1 MKAVTKY
8 LPGER
13 VRITKDLK
21 RLADIGILGSCAAE
35 AAGRVF
41 TVDVTEI
48 IEGEFWCKM
57 LETTLD
63 VSFDN
68 SVIDGIVLDRYEPGD
83 IVRIRE
89 DMVHGE
95 IYGSW
100 PYIDSM
106 SNILGKEL
114 TVKEY
119 HGIHNA
125 YEFIEMPPG
134 ETGHVTDE
142 MIWCKVGSNSTK
154 EEKKDMKPEAKYQIG
169 DYVVMIPDIEPF
181 KVYTSK
187 MGLPP
192 LPAPDVKFLS
202 NHVVRITDIIGGF
215 FKITDHQDESWIVN
229 DGMIAG
235 LVKDLVAEGTR
246 IIVTNDMDKLNCAG
260 IGFSNACKIA
270 GKEFKVVKID
280 VYDAGCSYMIDSEP
294 VHWWLSART
303 IGFVIPEE
311 KPKTTY
317 NVGDKVIIVDKRTE
331 TMNHSGYMDKWL
343 GKVMTI
349 KAIGNGGWTYTM
361 EEDNGAWTWDCDMI
375 AGLDTEKQDVTP
387 KTKYKVGEYV
397 VVRHDL
403 KLGVRYG
410 MKDNPYADGVAL
422 EMLKHAGSVVKIVA
436 LEEDC
441 LYNGHCYKIEGSTW
455 RWTDEMFSGYP
466 HEVIKPGMKI
476 RITEDVVSLAKI
488 GLGWISDMIAGKYVA
503 FGHLSDHR
511 GVKCYHFKLGSGDW
525 FVHEEHITKVK
536 LPSEKKTEKKK
547 TADVLNDVVA
557 ENKSVK
563 KEEKSERFKP
573 IDTIVILSDG
583 NTTKA
588 YRKQEGRITEEVE
601 IHRYYADEHD
611 MHIAAVEC
619 VDRMSAPSSAHFYS
633 GKIKCVK
640 SFCSWWEEGKTY
652 TMNNGR
658 VVAEDGDV
666 YSGYKTFHKFTEDA
680 NLAIWREVE

>member
-41 TVDVTEI
+41 TVDLTEI
-48 IEGEFWCKM
+48 TEGEFWYKM
-57 LETTLD
+57 VEGTHGI
-63 VSFDN
+63 SFDN
-68 SVIDGIVLDRYEPGD
+68 SVIDGIVSDRYEPGD

-106 SNILGKEL
+106 SNILGKEF

-119 HGIHNA
+119 HGIYNA

-134 ETGHVTDE
+134 KTGHVTDG

-169 DYVVMIPDIEPF
+169 DHVVMIPDIEPF

-187 MGLPP
+187 IGLPP
-192 LPAPDVKFLS
+192 LPAPDIKFLS
-202 NHVVRITDIIGGF
+202 NQVVRITDIIGGF

-235 LVKDLVAEGTR
+235 LVKDLVDEGTKVV
-246 IIVTNDMDKLNCAG
+246 VTNDMDELADIG
-260 IGFSNACKIA
+260 IEFDEAYKIA
-270 GKEFKVVKID
+270 GKKFKVIKID
-280 VYDAGCSYMIDSEP
+280 AYDEGCSYMIDSEP
-294 VHWWLSART
+294 TWWVDART
-303 IGFVIPEE
+303 IDFVIPQ
-311 KPKTTY
+311 KNPKITY
-317 NVGDKVIIVDKRTE
+317 NVGDKVVIVDKRTE
-331 TMNHSGYMDKWL
+331 TMNCAGYMDKWL

-349 KAIGNGGWTYTM
+349 KAIGNGGWFYTM
-361 EEDNGAWTWDCDMI
+361 EEDNGAWTWGCDMI
-375 AGLDTEKQDVTP
+375 AGLAIEKQDVAP
-387 KTKYKVGEYV
+387 KTKYKVGDYV

-403 KLGVRYG
+403 KLGDRYG
-410 MKDNPYADGVAL
+410 MSDNPYVDSVVQG
-422 EMLKHAGSVVKIVA
+422 MLKYAGSVVKIRA
-436 LEEDC
+436 LEKDYMCNE
-441 LYNGHCYKIEGSTW
+441 YCYKIEGSTW
-455 RWTDEMFSGYP
+455 CWTDGMFSGYP

-476 RITEDVVSLAKI
+476 RITEDVTSLAKI
-488 GLGWISDMIAGKYVA
+488 GLGWINDVIAGKYVT
-503 FGHLSDHR
+503 FDHLSNHL
-511 GVKCYHFKLGSGDW
+511 GVKGYHFKLGSNDW
-525 FVHEEHITKVK
+525 FVHEEHIAKVK
-536 LPSEKKTEKKK
+536 LPSEKKTEEKK
-547 TADVLNDVVA
+547 TADVLDDVVV
-557 ENKSVK
+557 EKKSVK
-563 KEEKSERFKP
+563 KEEKTERFKP

-601 IHRYYADEHD
+601 IHRYHTDKHD

-619 VDRMSAPSSAHFYS
+619 VDRMSAPSSSRFYN

-652 TMNNGR
+652 TMDNGR

>member
-1 MKAVTKY
+1 MKVVTKY

-35 AAGRVF
+35 VAGRVL
-41 TVDVTEI
+41 TIDVAEI
-48 IEGEFWCKM
+48 IEGEFWYKM
-57 LETTLD
+57 LEATHGI
-63 VSFDN
+63 SFDN
-68 SVIDGIVLDRYEPGD
+68 SVIDGIVPDRYEPGD
-83 IVRIRE
+83 IVRICE

-106 SNILGKEL
+106 SNILGKEF

-119 HGIHNA
+119 HGTHNA

-134 ETGHVTDE
+134 ETGHVTDG

-154 EEKKDMKPEAKYQIG
+154 EEKKDMKPEVKYQIG

-187 MGLPP
+187 IGLPP

-202 NHVVRITDIIGGF
+202 NQVVRITDIISGF

-235 LVKDLVAEGTR
+235 LVKDLVDEGTKVV
-246 IIVTNDMDKLNCAG
+246 VTNDMDALVDTG
-260 IGFSNACKIA
+260 IEFDEAYKIA
-270 GKEFKVVKID
+270 GKKFKVIKID
-280 VYDAGCSYMIDSEP
+280 AYDEGCSYMIDSEP
-294 VHWWLSART
+294 TWWVGART
-303 IGFVIPEE
+303 IDFVIPEE
-311 KPKTTY
+311 KPKT
-317 NVGDKVIIVDKRTE
+317 
-331 TMNHSGYMDKWL
+331 
-343 GKVMTI
+343 
-349 KAIGNGGWTYTM
+349 
-361 EEDNGAWTWDCDMI
+361 
-375 AGLDTEKQDVTP
+375 
-387 KTKYKVGEYV
+387 KYKVGDYV

-403 KLGVRYG
+403 KLGNRYG
-410 MKDNPYADGVAL
+410 MRDNPYVDGVVQ

-436 LEEDC
+436 LEEDR

-476 RITEDVVSLAKI
+476 KITEDVVSLAKI
-488 GLGWISDMIAGKYVA
+488 GLGWISDMIAGEYVT
-503 FGHLSDHR
+503 FDHLGDHR
-511 GVKCYHFKLGSGDW
+511 GLKMYHFKLDSGDW

-536 LPSEKKTEKKK
+536 LPSEKKTEEKK
-547 TADVLNDVVA
+547 TAGVPEDVVV
-557 ENKSVK
+557 EKKSVK

-601 IHRYYADEHD
+601 IHRYHTDKHD

-633 GKIKCVK
+633 GKIKCVM

-652 TMNNGR
+652 TMDNGR

>member
-21 RLADIGILGSCAAE
+21 RLADIGILGSCATE

-48 IEGEFWCKM
+48 IEGDFWYKM
-57 LETTLD
+57 LEATLD

-68 SVIDGIVLDRYEPGD
+68 SVIDGTVSDRYEPGD

-106 SNILGKEL
+106 SDILGKEF

-134 ETGHVTDE
+134 KTGHVTDG

-169 DYVVMIPDIEPF
+169 DHVVMIPDIEPF

-202 NHVVRITDIIGGF
+202 NQVVRITDIIGGF

-235 LVKDLVAEGTR
+235 LVKDLVAEGTKVV
-246 IIVTNDMDKLNCAG
+246 VTNDMDALVETG
-260 IGFSNACKIA
+260 IEFDEAYKIA
-270 GKEFKVVKID
+270 GKKFKVIKID
-280 VYDAGCSYMIDSEP
+280 AYDEGCSYMIDSEP
-294 VHWWLSART
+294 TWWVGAQT
-303 IGFVIPEE
+303 IDFVIPEE
-311 KPKTTY
+311 KPKT
-317 NVGDKVIIVDKRTE
+317 
-331 TMNHSGYMDKWL
+331 
-343 GKVMTI
+343 
-349 KAIGNGGWTYTM
+349 
-361 EEDNGAWTWDCDMI
+361 
-375 AGLDTEKQDVTP
+375 
-387 KTKYKVGEYV
+387 KYKVGDYV

-403 KLGVRYG
+403 KLGNLYG
-410 MKDNPYADGVAL
+410 MEFDSYTDSVVENMI
-422 EMLKHAGSVVKIVA
+422 EHAGSIVKITA
-436 LEEDC
+436 IEKDN
-441 LYNGHCYKIEGSTW
+441 LYNGNFYRIECSTW
-455 RWTDEMFSGYP
+455 RWTDEMFAGYP

-476 RITEDVVSLAKI
+476 KITKNVASLDRI
-488 GLGWISDMIAGKYVA
+488 GLGPWIGNMIAGKYVI
-503 FGHLSDHR
+503 FDHLSNHR
-511 GVKCYHFKLGSGDW
+511 GVKCYHFKLDSCDW

-536 LPSEKKTEKKK
+536 LPSGKKTDEKK
-547 TADVLNDVVA
+547 TADALDDIVV
-557 ENKSVK
+557 EKKSVK

-588 YRKQEGRITEEVE
+588 YRKQEGRITDEVE
-601 IHRYYADEHD
+601 IHRYHKDKHD

-666 YSGYKTFHKFTEDA
+666 YAGYKTFHKFTEDA